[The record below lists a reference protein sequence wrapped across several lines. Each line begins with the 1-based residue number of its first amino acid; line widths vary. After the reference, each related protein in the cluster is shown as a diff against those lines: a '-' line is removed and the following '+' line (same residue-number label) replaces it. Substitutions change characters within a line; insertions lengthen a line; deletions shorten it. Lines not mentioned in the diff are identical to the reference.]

1 MKTWVALFRG
11 INVTGNNMLPM
22 ERLKTL
28 MEKNGCREVRTYIA
42 SGNVVF
48 QSPLSNARSVEQRLM
63 KAVERG
69 HGFAPRVLALTRA
82 DLEKA
87 AAGNPFPEAQA
98 DHKSVHVFFL
108 EAPPK
113 KPDTN
118 GLERLRAPSER
129 FALKG
134 RFFYL
139 HTPEGFG
146 TSKLAK
152 GAERMLGVAA
162 TARNWRTVS
171 TLVQMTKAAD

>member
-22 ERLKTL
+22 DRLKTL
-28 MEKNGCREVRTYIA
+28 MEKCGCREVRTYIQ
-42 SGNVVF
+42 SGNAVF
-48 QSPLSNARSVEQRLM
+48 RSPLSDARSVERRLM

-69 HGFAPRVLALTRA
+69 HGFAPHVLALTRR

-87 AAGNPFPEAQA
+87 AAGNPFPEAVA

-108 EAPPK
+108 AVTPER
-113 KPDTN
+113 PDTI
-118 GLERLRAPSER
+118 GLDRLRKTSER

-152 GAERMLGVAA
+152 GAERLLGVPA
-162 TARNWRTVS
+162 TARNWRTVT
-171 TLVQMTKAAD
+171 TLLDLTKSAD